1 MSLINFICPD
11 GGKIPVKNCLSCGGC
26 RMGERCATR
35 PYLMMA
41 ASERPQTFR
50 CNTCGTE
57 AKFPAKN
64 KSFSHPCIKL
74 VGPDKQKSF
83 CPGTLEYLPSTTQLI
98 QGTKAAFLKLTCDF
112 DISPDSRAFMITG
125 TKGHAALEAFD
136 DDYSLAEEKFA
147 KEDISGIADLLTDED
162 GQVILSDYKVSGSFK
177 VAKALGFEEF
187 EEATGEFFKSGKR
200 KGEEKTRKGIRRNAE
215 AIDRWE
221 WEMQLNKY
229 RINYER
235 MGFKV
240 DKLKIQCV
248 VRDGGTFI
256 ARSRG
261 VFRNVYYFDIN
272 ILPDEV
278 VNEFFDRKRRD
289 LLQALKQGYW
299 AEVCTGTECWD
310 GLKCASYCEVADHCP
325 QGKYLK
331 REKEKENDMPIKGLS
346 EARRLP
352 RMGKIRLGIL
362 VERPGKSPYPK
373 EVKHLILDPAV
384 ANDLEKKKLLD
395 VWEKNYGTEPTSV
408 DIMFP
413 VADLEQIF
421 PQYYKS
427 YGSGTLLKCK
437 GDGEIA
443 ETNDPEYIKNLKNV
457 GQGDF
462 GTKVECRGKD
472 CPYFKD
478 KKCSAV
484 ATLSVLLP
492 ALPGS
497 GVWQVTTGSIHSILN
512 LNSCF
517 DYIRA
522 IAGRFHMIPLKL
534 ERREQEIQFEGKKT
548 KHYVLHINLE
558 LALKDLQRRALID
571 PVKSAMELP
580 AIANEKID
588 LYLEHNETINP
599 ENMAHDVEAQEAVI
613 VDPALEQ
620 APLEQKPAVA
630 ATEQVSA
637 APMPAA
643 AAPAAITN
651 PADIPWPE
659 QEELELTIEA
669 AIKEAETIE
678 ALQKVKDRFEK
689 NFVKGST
696 DLTLKQRENLNRI
709 MRKRTADI
717 NAAKSHVQK

>member
-1 MSLINFICPD
+1 
-11 GGKIPVKNCLSCGGC
+11 
-26 RMGERCATR
+26 
-35 PYLMMA
+35 MMA

-57 AKFPAKN
+57 TKFPATN
-64 KSFSHPCIKL
+64 KKFDIPCIKL
-74 VGPDKQKSF
+74 IGPDLQKSY
-83 CPGTLEYLPSTTQLI
+83 CPGRMEYLPSTTQLI
-98 QGTKAAFLKLTCDF
+98 QGTKAAFLKLTSDF

-147 KEDISGIADLLTDED
+147 NEDVSGIADLLTDED

-177 VAKALGFEEF
+177 VAKALGFEEY
-187 EEATGEFFKSGKR
+187 EEATGEFFKSGPR
-200 KGEEKTRKGIRRNAE
+200 KGQEKTRKLIRRSE
-215 AIDRWE
+215 KAIDRWE

-248 VRDGGTFI
+248 VRDGGTYI

-272 ILPDEV
+272 MIPDEE
-278 VNEFFDRKRRD
+278 VNAFFDRKRRD

-299 AEVCTGTECWD
+299 SEVCTGAECWD
-310 GLKCASYCEVADHCP
+310 GLKCASYCEVASHCP
-325 QGKYLK
+325 QGKYLQ
-331 REKEKENDMPIKGLS
+331 REKEKESDMPIKGLS

-352 RMGKIRLGIL
+352 RMGKIRLGIT
-362 VERPGKSPYPK
+362 EISKKTGKEYPK

-384 ANDLEKKKLLD
+384 VNELEKKKLLD
-395 VWEKNYGTEPTSV
+395 VWHQTYGAEPTSV

-437 GDGEIA
+437 GDGEVA
-443 ETNDPEYIKNLKNV
+443 ETNDPEYIKTLKNL
-457 GQGDF
+457 GKGDF

-472 CPYFKD
+472 CPFFKD

-522 IAGRFHMIPLKL
+522 LAGRFHMIPLKL
-534 ERREQEIQFEGKKT
+534 ERREQAIQYEGKKSM
-548 KHYVLHINLE
+548 HYVLHINLE

-580 AIANEKID
+580 AIAPEKKD
-588 LYLEHNETINP
+588 LYLEHNDTINP
-599 ENMAHDVEAQEAVI
+599 KNYAQDVEAQEAI
-613 VDPALEQ
+613 PVDPALEQ
-620 APLEQKPAVA
+620 IAP
-630 ATEQVSA
+630 A
-637 APMPAA
+637 APEAA
-643 AAPAAITN
+643 AAPAA
-651 PADIPWPE
+651 PADGDAWPE
-659 QEELELTIEA
+659 QEELAVQIIGDIRTVKSMKELTE
-669 AIKEAETIE
+669 IKNKYA
-678 ALQKVKDRFEK
+678 KHFEK
-689 NFVKGST
+689 GSN
-696 DLTLKQRENLNRI
+696 DLTAKQRESCNKL
-709 MRKRTADI
+709 MRERAVELTPK
-717 NAAKSHVQK
+717 AAKK